1 MLNKITIMGR
11 LCAAPE
17 LRHTQNGIAVCNV
30 RIAVERNFADQDGER
45 GTDFFDVVAWRGT
58 AEFLN
63 NYFTKGRTV
72 LLDGRLQTRNWT
84 DRDGKKCVS
93 VEIVAENAY
102 FTDSKPAESADS
114 NPAESAKPAESAPEA
129 PKGRKNKKAA

>member
-1 MLNKITIMGR
+1 MLNKITIMGC

-84 DRDGKKCVS
+84 DRDG
-93 VEIVAENAY
+93 NGPGPPL
-102 FTDSKPAESADS
+102 F
-114 NPAESAKPAESAPEA
+114 
-129 PKGRKNKKAA
+129 